1 MTVQSFLQ
9 RGAKRAGFEADKLQ
23 RTLKVQNTVGNLRTQ
38 IKGKVAHLGETA
50 LRLYRQGA
58 LAEEELKAI
67 GQAIK
72 ALEAQVAEK
81 ETELAQIKAET
92 FPEPEEEAPVAGRP
106 GMASQ
111 VCPNCGQTLPAGMR
125 FCIHCGIPLSASS
138 GGMSD

>member
-9 RGAKRAGFEADKLQ
+9 RGAKRASFEADKLQ
-23 RTLKVQNTVGNLRTQ
+23 RTLKVQNTISNLRTQ
-38 IKGKVAHLGETA
+38 IRGKVTHLGETA

-58 LAEEELKAI
+58 LVEDELKAI
-67 GQAIK
+67 GQAIE
-72 ALEAQVAEK
+72 ALEAQAAEK
-81 ETELAQIKAET
+81 ETELARIKAET
-92 FPEPEEEAPVAGRP
+92 FPEEESPMAGQP